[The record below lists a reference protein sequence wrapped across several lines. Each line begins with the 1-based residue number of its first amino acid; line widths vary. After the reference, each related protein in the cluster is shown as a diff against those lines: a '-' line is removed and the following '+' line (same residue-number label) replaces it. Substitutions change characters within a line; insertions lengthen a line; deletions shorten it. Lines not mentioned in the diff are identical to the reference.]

1 MRKSGIVWAAM
12 AALLAVMVFAAC
24 NKQKGGTSA
33 QAPSTPVA
41 GDQVAAGQAGQVK
54 GAPAGE
60 AGQPSGGEGTVAMA
74 PAGTVFELDGL
85 KLGLPI
91 EQVKQGLSKDAGPR
105 MKGNWAVEDKTGV
118 LRLLEVPG
126 GKQEL
131 KPGGPPPPPPT
142 VRTYV
147 FLEGKL
153 VAYLRE
159 GAPKTAS
166 ECSDWVKNLTAS
178 LGAPG
183 NAVPAF
189 AKDTEFMQ
197 RFSPQAGSTLSV
209 WANGADGSVLGA
221 REVGGAKVVA
231 FFIAEPRHN
240 DEVMAAVLKAT
251 EARMRAGS
259 HGAPPPP
266 PR

>member
-1 MRKSGIVWAAM
+1 MRKSGFVWAAM
-12 AALLAVMVFAAC
+12 AVLLAVMVLAAC
-24 NKQKGGTSA
+24 NKPKGGTSA

-41 GDQVAAGQAGQVK
+41 EKPAGLVK
-54 GAPAGE
+54 GVPAGE
-60 AGQPSGGEGTVAMA
+60 VGQPSGGQGTVAMA

-91 EQVKQGLSKDAGPR
+91 EQVKQGLPKDAGPR

-118 LRLLEVPG
+118 LMLLDMPG
-126 GKQEL
+126 GKGEL
-131 KPGGPPPPPPT
+131 KPGGPPRTPPT
-142 VRTYV
+142 MRSFV
-147 FLEGKL
+147 FSEGKL
-153 VAYLRE
+153 VAYTRE

-197 RFSPQAGSTLSV
+197 RFPAQTGGSLSV
-209 WANGADGSVLGA
+209 WADEVHGAVLGA
-221 REVGGAKVVA
+221 REMGDAKVVV
-231 FFIAEPRHN
+231 FFIAEPRHY
-240 DEVMAAVLKAT
+240 DGVMAAVVSAT
-251 EARMRAGS
+251 QARMRAGA

-266 PR
+266 PK